1 MELRS
6 LINSFWSHRNIIIVI
21 LVPLVFLPLPLIH
34 DTKEG
39 KCGYAIIIIAI
50 FWVTE
55 ALPIPVTA
63 LLPVILFPMLDI
75 VKAKEISR
83 FYLNDTSMLFVG
95 GLILAIAIETWNLH
109 KRIALR
115 LLILFGTEPA
125 WLMLGLML
133 NTWFLSMWISN
144 TATTAMMMPIAEAIL
159 EQLKNT
165 KEQNKRTNDHLAIE
179 MSSVAE
185 ISLEYDKKSVN
196 KEDVGNLPSDKE
208 NVSNDEA
215 DRHNEASFSRL
226 AKAVCLC
233 IAYAANTGGTGTL
246 TGTAPN
252 LVLKAQAD
260 VVFARF
266 GLKSPVT
273 FSSWMLFG
281 IPLSIINLFL
291 TWIFLQIFFFRTK
304 AITACF
310 RKKENN
316 LMKQK
321 VQDIIKKEYE
331 SLGKMTFAEIMVLT
345 LFITLVVLWITRDL
359 QEAGGWGTIF
369 GEKFVSDSTPAMLI
383 GILLFIIPSEMPS
396 FKQRENT
403 YDVTSKEKSNKPS
416 TLLTWRIVHEKLPW
430 GIVILLGGGF
440 ALANASQKSG
450 LSKLISEQLII
461 LSSMTDWVMN
471 MVLAFIVAAAT
482 EVTSNTATATLLMPI
497 MSQLA
502 IDMNVN
508 PLYLMFP
515 AALACS
521 FAFML
526 PVATPPNAIAFSG
539 GRLKVSDM
547 ASAGCFVNI
556 ICVLTLTLAVN
567 TWGYSI
573 FGFENLKMNTTTPLT
588 IHSTTPP

>member
-208 NVSNDEA
+208 NV
-215 DRHNEASFSRL
+215 FG
-226 AKAVCLC
+226 VCPISLHSL
-233 IAYAANTGGTGTL
+233 NGTK
-246 TGTAPN
+246 
-252 LVLKAQAD
+252 VLK
-260 VVFARF
+260 
-266 GLKSPVT
+266 
-273 FSSWMLFG
+273 
-281 IPLSIINLFL
+281 
-291 TWIFLQIFFFRTK
+291 
-304 AITACF
+304 
-310 RKKENN
+310 
-316 LMKQK
+316 
-321 VQDIIKKEYE
+321 
-331 SLGKMTFAEIMVLT
+331 
-345 LFITLVVLWITRDL
+345 
-359 QEAGGWGTIF
+359 
-369 GEKFVSDSTPAMLI
+369 
-383 GILLFIIPSEMPS
+383 
-396 FKQRENT
+396 
-403 YDVTSKEKSNKPS
+403 
-416 TLLTWRIVHEKLPW
+416 H
-430 GIVILLGGGF
+430 
-440 ALANASQKSG
+440 
-450 LSKLISEQLII
+450 
-461 LSSMTDWVMN
+461 
-471 MVLAFIVAAAT
+471 
-482 EVTSNTATATLLMPI
+482 
-497 MSQLA
+497 
-502 IDMNVN
+502 
-508 PLYLMFP
+508 
-515 AALACS
+515 
-521 FAFML
+521 
-526 PVATPPNAIAFSG
+526 
-539 GRLKVSDM
+539 
-547 ASAGCFVNI
+547 
-556 ICVLTLTLAVN
+556 
-567 TWGYSI
+567 
-573 FGFENLKMNTTTPLT
+573 
-588 IHSTTPP
+588 